1 MAALNFPPS
10 PSVNDVF
17 PLVDPIW
24 KFNGVA
30 WKRIPRTTDNIDEGT
45 NNKYFTDARVAAAP
59 AVTQLQTDLASEVS
73 TRTSEI
79 ARIDTRVNDVLENLD
94 PVKIDS
100 FTEVLSKLSTD
111 KGELSDAIVALGTS
125 STSAVGVERDA
136 RIAADDALSTAL
148 TAAIAVET
156 TRAQAAEAA
165 LATDLAAES
174 TRALAAESALSTSLT
189 TETTRALA
197 AEAAITQTVA
207 DEETRA
213 LAAEAALAADLA
225 TEVARAGAAE
235 TALANSI
242 SQEVTRA
249 TTAETALDAKIDAG
263 LLAQQAADSSM
274 QTVITQTS
282 GRVSTLES
290 DVSTLKTDV
299 TNLQG
304 SVATEVSRATLA
316 EAALQTAIN
325 DEVTAR
331 ANAVLAEQTRAMAAE
346 STLASDIAA
355 VGVRVDNVL
364 ENLDPAKID
373 SFTEVLSKLST
384 DKGELSDAI
393 AALGTGAS
401 SALTTEIARATAAET
416 QLATDLAAEVAR
428 ATTAETQLTTD
439 LATETSTRTSEIT
452 RVDGLISAQDVRL
465 TTAETSIAG
474 LGTMATQN
482 ANNVN
487 ITGGTISGVSVN
499 AQSMEVGVGQ
509 TADLYVGQDG
519 RVGVGTEAPTEK
531 LTVSGNISVLGG
543 RIKSLGTPVDA
554 TDAVTKGY
562 VDTAD
567 TAIQTL
573 LDAEVTRATAAELAL
588 ETSKQLKL
596 TISDTAPAH
605 ADGREWVDTTDF
617 RRYISISGAWIEGVV
632 V

>member
-1 MAALNFPPS
+1 
-10 PSVNDVF
+10 
-17 PLVDPIW
+17 
-24 KFNGVA
+24 
-30 WKRIPRTTDNIDEGT
+30 
-45 NNKYFTDARVAAAP
+45 
-59 AVTQLQTDLASEVS
+59 
-73 TRTSEI
+73 
-79 ARIDTRVNDVLENLD
+79 
-94 PVKIDS
+94 
-100 FTEVLSKLSTD
+100 
-111 KGELSDAIVALGTS
+111 
-125 STSAVGVERDA
+125 
-136 RIAADDALSTAL
+136 
-148 TAAIAVET
+148 
-156 TRAQAAEAA
+156 
-165 LATDLAAES
+165 
-174 TRALAAESALSTSLT
+174 
-189 TETTRALA
+189 
-197 AEAAITQTVA
+197 
-207 DEETRA
+207 
-213 LAAEAALAADLA
+213 
-225 TEVARAGAAE
+225 
-235 TALANSI
+235 
-242 SQEVTRA
+242 
-249 TTAETALDAKIDAG
+249 
-263 LLAQQAADSSM
+263 
-274 QTVITQTS
+274 
-282 GRVSTLES
+282 
-290 DVSTLKTDV
+290 
-299 TNLQG
+299 
-304 SVATEVSRATLA
+304 
-316 EAALQTAIN
+316 
-325 DEVTAR
+325 
-331 ANAVLAEQTRAMAAE
+331 MAAE

-401 SALTTEIARATAAET
+401 SALTAEIARATAAET